1 MHCKLCKRNE
11 NAWFESGLI
20 ALTALYSRELKRVG
34 AIVLVYR
41 KDICFGN
48 FSSLNPDIEMTLGYL
63 FNQRDWNT
71 YIVVEYTRRGIRYLC
86 GIICDQKL
94 IRWTKKDPN
103 LWKNP
108 IWGFLSI
115 LIMSLIAM
123 DHIFLFW
130 SFWQKIKQPYPVLGS
145 SFHEGLFSSP
155 VKIVL
160 HTPYE
165 LFFAPFWNGC

>member
-1 MHCKLCKRNE
+1 
-11 NAWFESGLI
+11 
-20 ALTALYSRELKRVG
+20 
-34 AIVLVYR
+34 
-41 KDICFGN
+41 
-48 FSSLNPDIEMTLGYL
+48 MTLGYL

-108 IWGFLSI
+108 IWDLLSI

-123 DHIFLFW
+123 DHILKFLFW

-160 HTPYE
+160 HPLALGVIFRAVLKWLLMKWKHHFESIRVT
-165 LFFAPFWNGC
+165 LSKSTLIQNVSHQSITTAALKIKV